1 MFQSVQLQE
10 QSQCICPPLFSN
22 WCCVDVSVMSFAKVH
37 GDSSKKEQNI
47 RIPACFSTDVEQHTA
62 LMVQLLFMN
71 FEAGGTEINL
81 NFRKFCQIANG

>member
-22 WCCVDVSVMSFAKVH
+22 WCCVDVSVMSFAKAH
-37 GDSSKKEQNI
+37 RNSSKKEQNI
-47 RIPACFSTDVEQHTA
+47 RIPACFSTGVEQHTA

-71 FEAGGTEINL
+71 FEAGGTEVNL